1 MGTIA
6 LLGAGVFLGWVLFGR
21 RGSSNENRQHYAG
34 GQENVIR
41 QEGRDNAVS
50 AGKTANYA
58 TQPAARV
65 QEHNHNSNSQNH
77 TLRNVAGGMV
87 AGAVLGHMLSG
98 DHKAEAHETINNYN
112 TYNELYDHDDWEN
125 EDYDTDYD
133 GDGLDYQDDDDSSEL
148 DYVDYDSYD
157 DDSYEDDSYGE
168 DSYDSYDYDADSYD
182 SGSDWGS
189 DSYDGGDW

>member
-21 RGSSNENRQHYAG
+21 RGSSNENRQHYAS
-34 GQENVIR
+34 GQENLIR
-41 QEGRDNAVS
+41 QETKANAVKDR

-58 TQPAARV
+58 TQLAARI
-65 QEHNHNSNSQNH
+65 QERNHNSNGQH
-77 TLRNVAGGMV
+77 TLRNVAGGMM

-98 DHKAEAHETINNYN
+98 GHKTEAHETINNYN

-157 DDSYEDDSYGE
+157 DD

-189 DSYDGGDW
+189 DSYDDGGDW

>member
-34 GQENVIR
+34 GQEKLIQQNPKA
-41 QEGRDNAVS
+41 NAVR

-87 AGAVLGHMLSG
+87 AGAVLGHMLSS

-112 TYNELYDHDDWEN
+112 NTYNELYDHDDWDGV
-125 EDYDTDYD
+125 DYDSDYD
-133 GDGLDYQDDDDSSEL
+133 GDGLDYQDDADSSDL
-148 DYVDYDSYD
+148 DYVDYNSYD
-157 DDSYEDDSYGE
+157 D

>member
-34 GQENVIR
+34 GQEKLIQQNPKS
-41 QEGRDNAVS
+41 NAVS
-50 AGKTANYA
+50 SGKTANYA

-65 QEHNHNSNSQNH
+65 QERNPNSNSQH

-133 GDGLDYQDDDDSSEL
+133 GDGLDYQDEDDSSEL

-157 DDSYEDDSYGE
+157 DD

>member
-1 MGTIA
+1 MPVSNIRDIQAKGRNVQ
-6 LLGAGVFLGWVLFGR
+6 AGQSIPQAQR
-21 RGSSNENRQHYAG
+21 PM
-34 GQENVIR
+34 
-41 QEGRDNAVS
+41 
-50 AGKTANYA
+50 TAE
-58 TQPAARV
+58 R
-65 QEHNHNSNSQNH
+65 SQNNH

-112 TYNELYDHDDWEN
+112 TYNELYDHDDWDG
-125 EDYDTDYD
+125 EDYDTDY

-189 DSYDGGDW
+189 DSYDDGGDW

>member
-21 RGSSNENRQHYAG
+21 RDSRNENRQQYAA
-34 GQENVIR
+34 GQEKLIP
-41 QEGRDNAVS
+41 QEGKANAAKSVQ
-50 AGKTANYA
+50 AANYA
-58 TQPAARV
+58 AQPVHRV
-65 QEHNHNSNSQNH
+65 QEHNRNSNGQNH

-87 AGAVLGHMLSG
+87 AGAVLGHMLSS
-98 DHKAEAHETINNYN
+98 DHKAEAHETVNHYN
-112 TYNELYDHDDWEN
+112 TYNEYYGQDDWEN

-157 DDSYEDDSYGE
+157 DDNYDD

-182 SGSDWGS
+182 SGFDWGS

>member
-21 RGSSNENRQHYAG
+21 RGRSSENRQHYAG
-34 GQENVIR
+34 GQEKVIP
-41 QEGRDNAVS
+41 QEGKANAAKSVQ
-50 AGKTANYA
+50 AANYA
-58 TQPAARV
+58 AQPVHRV
-65 QEHNHNSNSQNH
+65 QEHNRNSNSQNH
-77 TLRNVAGGMV
+77 TLRNMAGGMV

-98 DHKAEAHETINNYN
+98 GHKAEAHETINNYN

-125 EDYDTDYD
+125 EDYDMDYD

-157 DDSYEDDSYGE
+157 DD

-189 DSYDGGDW
+189 DSYDDGGDW

>member
-34 GQENVIR
+34 GQEKLIQQNPKS
-41 QEGRDNAVS
+41 NAVS
-50 AGKTANYA
+50 SGKTANYA

-65 QEHNHNSNSQNH
+65 QERNHNSNSQH

-112 TYNELYDHDDWEN
+112 TYNELYDHEDWEDG
-125 EDYDTDYD
+125 DYDTDYD
-133 GDGLDYQDDDDSSEL
+133 GDGLDYQDEDDSSEL

-157 DDSYEDDSYGE
+157 DDSYDDDSYGN

>member
-21 RGSSNENRQHYAG
+21 RGRNNENRQHYAG
-34 GQENVIR
+34 GQEKLIQQNPKA
-41 QEGRDNAVS
+41 NAVR

-65 QEHNHNSNSQNH
+65 QERNHNSNSQNH

-112 TYNELYDHDDWEN
+112 TYNELYDHDDWDG
-125 EDYDTDYD
+125 EDYDTDY
-133 GDGLDYQDDDDSSEL
+133 GDGL

-157 DDSYEDDSYGE
+157 DSYDG

>member
-34 GQENVIR
+34 R
-41 QEGRDNAVS
+41 QEKLIQQNPKANAVR

-65 QEHNHNSNSQNH
+65 QERNHNSNSQH

-98 DHKAEAHETINNYN
+98 DHKA
-112 TYNELYDHDDWEN
+112 
-125 EDYDTDYD
+125 
-133 GDGLDYQDDDDSSEL
+133 
-148 DYVDYDSYD
+148 
-157 DDSYEDDSYGE
+157 
-168 DSYDSYDYDADSYD
+168 
-182 SGSDWGS
+182 
-189 DSYDGGDW
+189 

>member
-21 RGSSNENRQHYAG
+21 RDSRNENRKQYAA
-34 GQENVIR
+34 GQEKLVQ
-41 QEGRDNAVS
+41 QEGKANAAKSVQV
-50 AGKTANYA
+50 ANYA
-58 TQPAARV
+58 AQPVHRV
-65 QEHNHNSNSQNH
+65 QEHNRNSNRQNH
-77 TLRNVAGGMV
+77 TLRNMAGGMV

-98 DHKAEAHETINNYN
+98 DHKAEAHEIINNYN

-157 DDSYEDDSYGE
+157 DD

-189 DSYDGGDW
+189 DSYDDGGDW

>member
-21 RGSSNENRQHYAG
+21 RGRSNENRQPYAG
-34 GQENVIR
+34 GQEKSIR
-41 QEGRDNAVS
+41 QEGKANAVR
-50 AGKTANYA
+50 AGNAANYA
-58 TQPAARV
+58 AQPAARV
-65 QEHNHNSNSQNH
+65 QEYNHNSNSQNH

-87 AGAVLGHMLSG
+87 AGAVLWHMLSG

-125 EDYDTDYD
+125 EDYDMDYD
-133 GDGLDYQDDDDSSEL
+133 GDGL

-157 DDSYEDDSYGE
+157 DD